1 MCLGIAL
8 KIVEI
13 DGNIGVGQ
21 VNGIKK
27 NIRLDLV
34 PSIKLGDFVMVHA
47 GFALDIID
55 EATAK
60 ENIEALNEVAEA
72 LKRG

>member
-13 DGNIGVGQ
+13 DGNIGVGE

>member
-72 LKRG
+72 FKRG

>member
-13 DGNIGVGQ
+13 DGNIGIGE

>member
-13 DGNIGVGQ
+13 DGNIGIGE

-55 EATAK
+55 EATAN